1 MWHVIDWF
9 RCRYRRENIQLVV
22 ALSLLRLMQLQGE
35 TIMGN
40 LATLQASVDA
50 LTLDA
55 AAVKV
60 AVEAGKFAVETKLDE
75 LTAQVIDLQVQ
86 LALGAPV
93 SAETFDSLTAAV
105 DAVSVTVKSI
115 GVPTV

>member
-1 MWHVIDWF
+1 
-9 RCRYRRENIQLVV
+9 
-22 ALSLLRLMQLQGE
+22 
-35 TIMGN
+35 MGN